1 MRAWLMA
8 ALAGLSFSALADTVD
23 IDAATLERLRAEG
36 VPVVDIRTAPEWQ
49 QTGIVPGSHL
59 LTFFDASGEAEPEAW
74 LARLQAIA
82 KAGQP
87 VVLICRSGNRSAKVS
102 RFLTE
107 NAGYARVYNVG
118 GGIRDWLKDAH
129 PVVQPAQAAST
140 CARASTC

>member
-1 MRAWLMA
+1 MRTWWMA
-8 ALAGLSFSALADTVD
+8 ALAGLSISAQADTVN

-59 LTFFDASGEAEPEAW
+59 LTFFDSRGEAEPEAW

-82 KAGQP
+82 KPGQP
-87 VVLICRSGNRSAKVS
+87 VVLICRSGNRSTVVS

-107 NAGYARVYNVG
+107 NAGYAKVYNVEA
-118 GGIRDWLKDAH
+118 GIRGWLKDAH

-140 CARASTC
+140 CERASAC